1 MALIPITGTP
11 SSYKVPGAYAEI
23 LFAQGPASASSG
35 VRRVALAMP
44 MTASGTWTANTVNRV
59 RSEADVEEG
68 AGRGSPAHRA
78 ARIFLKANKKAKL
91 YVVPYAATSG
101 GGGVASAT
109 GVITITFTAGSNP
122 TATGVWRGIVQGVEV
137 SASYTTADTATTI
150 GDKIAAAINAQ
161 THLACTAGN
170 SGGVVTLTAKIA
182 GKSQGDGT
190 TGVIRYRSL
199 VTPGTNVISTDQAGA
214 LSLGAGADGAEGT
227 TTEAAN
233 LNAAL
238 TAIASARF
246 YYVGTSTWHATELG
260 HCKTQIATKSE
271 PRAGLRSVFVAA
283 YTGALAA
290 VQALAT
296 TLNYERG
303 SIVWQPNSEH
313 DPAELVGAVLA
324 IRQKYEELDPTFNF
338 DTYSGADWQIL
349 PAYSE
354 ADWPDTDDQNDA
366 INDGVTPIASNDA
379 GAYLVF
385 SATTRSKNA
394 GGTVDDPRAL
404 ESHRISGADFV
415 VDRMLSFYALNFQG
429 KKLRSDELLADG
441 SVNTNQTL
449 APKVVTPHTFKPWIR
464 GELDEMQDRGV
475 LQEVETSKAGLVVVR
490 DPNNGGRLEVGVD
503 LYVIDLLHQAT
514 FRFAEVS
521 SG

>member
-1 MALIPITGTP
+1 MALIPITGVP
-11 SSYKVPGAYAEI
+11 SSYKVPGALAEI
-23 LFAQGPASASSG
+23 LFAQGPASASTG
-35 VRRVALAMP
+35 VRRVAMVMP
-44 MTASGTWTANTVNRV
+44 KSTAGTWAVNVAHRV
-59 RSEADVEEG
+59 RSEQEAKVG
-68 AGRGSPAHRA
+68 VGPGSPAHRA
-78 ARIFLKANKKAKL
+78 ARIFLKANKTAKL
-91 YVVPYAATSG
+91 YVVPYAETTG
-101 GGGVASAT
+101 TPASAT
-109 GVITITFTAGSNP
+109 GVITITFGSGSNP
-122 TATGVWRGIVQGVEV
+122 TATGVWTGVMQGVLV

-150 GDKIAAAINAQ
+150 GDKIVAAINAQ
-161 THLACTAGN
+161 EHLAFTASN
-170 SGGVVTLTAKIA
+170 SSGTVTLTAKIA

-190 TGVIRYRSL
+190 TGVLRYRSS
-199 VTPGTNVISTDQAGA
+199 VTPGTNVVSTDQAAA
-214 LSLGAGADGAEGT
+214 LSLGAGTDGAEGS
-227 TTEAAN
+227 TTEATN

-271 PRAGLRSVFVAA
+271 PRAGLRSVFVAG

-290 VQALAT
+290 VQTLAT

-313 DPAELVGAVLA
+313 DPAEMVGAVLA
-324 IRQKYEELDPTFNF
+324 IRQKYEELDPTHNF
-338 DTYSGADWQIL
+338 DTYSGADWQLL
-349 PAYSE
+349 PAASE

-366 INDGVTPIASNDA
+366 INDGITPIASNDS

-404 ESHRISGADFV
+404 ETHRISGADFV
-415 VDRMLSFYALNFQG
+415 VDSILTWYALNFQN
-429 KKLRSDELLADG
+429 KKLRSDQLLADG

-449 APKVVTPHTFKPWIR
+449 ARRVVTPHNFR
-464 GELDEMQDRGV
+464 GGLAGELDQFEDNGI
-475 LQEVETSKAGLVVVR
+475 LQNVEETKQSLVVVR
-490 DPNNGGRLEVGVD
+490 DPNNGGRLEAGVD
-503 LYVIDLLHQAT
+503 LHVIDLLHQTT